1 MDAELCKVNSI
12 IYFQAIINNALK
24 FNALLIDI
32 HFIQYT
38 IYYHK
43 YFL

>member
-32 HFIQYT
+32 HFIQCI
-38 IYYHK
+38 IYS
-43 YFL
+43 